1 MENNKNMKMRVITSI
16 ASILVLT
23 VSYGQFGEGVVIEA
37 TGERTVEQAQRTS
50 VKPQI
55 IDTNVSTPIV
65 NYPLLALQGNTTT
78 DVDKIDAAAIKVKE
92 KLPQLY
98 NTYVKLGVGSELM
111 PLGEIYFD
119 SKRSRKYIY
128 GAHVKHL
135 SSWGNIPGYAP
146 ATFDRTKGLIYGG
159 INERTYSLRG
169 DVHYNNQGL
178 HYYAYPTDSLIVADS
193 IAQRYSDFGISGQFS
208 HHKKDSAHLNYNVGL
223 EYNNFMSKKPNAT
236 DREDWRAKENFV
248 GVYSRFMYK
257 YKAELFAAD
266 FNVRYNGYKYGIED
280 STFQNVLDS
289 GIVLNNT
296 VINLKPTITTLLW
309 NNRFKAVFGADLVF
323 DVHNRT
329 KVYVYPQAE
338 IKYSMFNDIFIPYA
352 GLRGGLQQNTFKSL
366 TRENEFLQTN
376 VNMLNQST
384 PIDFYGGIK
393 GTLSKRI
400 SFNTSISFANV
411 RNMALFVNDTIFSM
425 GNQYNVIFDT
435 VNVTAV
441 EGSISYQLR
450 EKLKLDGIGRFN
462 SYSALNNSYAW
473 NKPQLQFIIRG
484 SYNLFDKFLFNVDL
498 NMESGRKALVYEP
511 GEDVK
516 LENNQYVKTLNF
528 IADANLGVEYRYN
541 KRISAF
547 IQTNNIA
554 SQRYMRWYNAPVHS
568 FQVMGGVTFR
578 F

>member
-1 MENNKNMKMRVITSI
+1 MKMRVITSI

>member
-1 MENNKNMKMRVITSI
+1 MKMRVITSI

-55 IDTNVSTPIV
+55 IDTNVSTPVV

-98 NTYVKLGVGSELM
+98 NTYVKLGIGSELM

-223 EYNNFMSKKPNAT
+223 EYNNFMSKKPNAS
-236 DREDWRAKENFV
+236 DREDWRAKENFL

-450 EKLKLDGIGRFN
+450 EKLKLDGIARFN